1 MDVKLYPAP
10 LAGTVAAPP
19 SKSRWHREL
28 ICQAAAGRFP
38 PVSPDAPEDIRAT
51 AAGLRVLYGGGE
63 EVPCGASGSTLRFLL
78 PLAMTLGREVTF
90 TGTPRLLERVMPGL
104 WGVTPCPGG
113 LRVTGRLTG
122 GVYRL
127 PGGDTSQLISG
138 MLMALPLCREDS
150 RLEAPGPVSRPYVDL
165 TAWVLERYGVVL
177 HRAQGG
183 WRIPGGQC
191 FAPLPME
198 QEGDWS
204 AAAYWLVLAA
214 LGQGITVTGLRQDSR
229 QGDRRALT
237 LCRELPQ
244 QVSLRENPDL
254 LPPLALLAA
263 LRPDKEICFTDA
275 ARLRHKESDRLAATA
290 ALLTALGGRAQETA
304 DGLII
309 VVVTISHD
317 SKEIVSKPDVISRGF
332 VYVREAE
339 SLIEGVKHV
348 AGESISDCLGKR
360 NMDWSTLKSSMKASV
375 AKYIY
380 EQTKRSPMILP
391 IIEEI

>member
-90 TGTPRLLERVMPGL
+90 TGMPRLLERVMPGL

-183 WRIPGGQC
+183 
-191 FAPLPME
+191 
-198 QEGDWS
+198 
-204 AAAYWLVLAA
+204 
-214 LGQGITVTGLRQDSR
+214 
-229 QGDRRALT
+229 
-237 LCRELPQ
+237 
-244 QVSLRENPDL
+244 
-254 LPPLALLAA
+254 
-263 LRPDKEICFTDA
+263 
-275 ARLRHKESDRLAATA
+275 
-290 ALLTALGGRAQETA
+290 
-304 DGLII
+304 
-309 VVVTISHD
+309 
-317 SKEIVSKPDVISRGF
+317 
-332 VYVREAE
+332 
-339 SLIEGVKHV
+339 
-348 AGESISDCLGKR
+348 
-360 NMDWSTLKSSMKASV
+360 
-375 AKYIY
+375 
-380 EQTKRSPMILP
+380 
-391 IIEEI
+391 

>member
-150 RLEAPGPVSRPYVDL
+150 RLEAPGPVSQPYVDL

-183 WRIPGGQC
+183 WRIPGGE
-191 FAPLPME
+191 ALPLHY
-198 QEGDWS
+198 DAVVS
-204 AAAYWLVLAA
+204 AASRPISEQVL
-214 LGQGITVTGLRQDSR
+214 TV
-229 QGDRRALT
+229 
-237 LCRELPQ
+237 
-244 QVSLRENPDL
+244 
-254 LPPLALLAA
+254 
-263 LRPDKEICFTDA
+263 I
-275 ARLRHKESDRLAATA
+275 
-290 ALLTALGGRAQETA
+290 
-304 DGLII
+304 
-309 VVVTISHD
+309 
-317 SKEIVSKPDVISRGF
+317 F
-332 VYVREAE
+332 VLEW
-339 SLIEGVKHV
+339 
-348 AGESISDCLGKR
+348 AG
-360 NMDWSTLKSSMKASV
+360 A
-375 AKYIY
+375 
-380 EQTKRSPMILP
+380 
-391 IIEEI
+391 